1 MLSAADNTLLVQTD
15 PGTGMG
21 DYFRRFWQ
29 PVALSAELPL
39 ADGAPLRVK
48 LLGEELLAFRDTHG
62 RVGLIEPKCA
72 HRGADLFFGRNEDCG
87 IRCIYHGWKYDIT
100 GKCVELPNVPEG
112 SAYHNNIHIKAYPTR
127 EFGDVI
133 WAYLGPPERQPAQL
147 PQLEFGVVPPGH
159 RFVTKR
165 LQQCNW
171 AQSMEGALDTA
182 HFSFLHMPAPTLAKN
197 DTMTAAADERRIG
210 WLRNDPLPQFKIV
223 AHDAGFVI
231 GGSRHADAGQLY
243 WRITQFML
251 PAHSITPSAMPGE
264 TYYGYTWVPVDDHSC
279 WIYVYAWHPDRPLAE
294 AERAQYARGG
304 FGQFAELGPGYL
316 PLRNR
321 SNDYLIDRQA
331 QKTLSFTGVRGIAEQ
346 DAMAQD
352 SQGLVA
358 DRTREH
364 LSPTDVGVVRFRR
377 AMLDGVKDLRAGTE
391 PAAAQR
397 PDAYRVRAGGAI
409 AAAQEPFEA
418 VMQAR
423 FGSPTGIVAGAVS
436 GVVSAT
442 ATNPQHN
449 ADSGSL
455 SEKAAP

>member
-1 MLSAADNTLLVQTD
+1 MLNAADNNLLVQTG

-29 PVALSAELPL
+29 PVALSSELPQ
-39 ADGAPLRVK
+39 ADGPPIRVK
-48 LLGEELLAFRDTHG
+48 VLGEELLAFRDTEG

-87 IRCIYHGWKYDIT
+87 IRCIYHGWKYDVT
-100 GKCVELPNVPEG
+100 GQCVELPNVPEG
-112 SAYHNNIHIKAYPTR
+112 SNYHGKMGIMAYPTR
-127 EFGDVI
+127 EFGDVV
-133 WAYLGPPERQPAQL
+133 WAYLGPPDHQPAEL
-147 PQLEFGVVPPGH
+147 PQLEFGVVPPAH
-159 RFVTKR
+159 RFVSKR

-182 HFSFLHMPAPTLAKN
+182 HFSFLHMPAPALAKN

-210 WLRNDPLPQFKIV
+210 WLRNDPLPQFKIL
-223 AHDAGFVI
+223 AHDVGFVI
-231 GGSRHADAGQLY
+231 GGSRRAEADELY

-251 PAHSITPSAMPGE
+251 PAHSVTPSAMPGE
-264 TYYGYTWVPVDDHSC
+264 TYYGYTWVPIDDESC
-279 WIYVYAWHPDRPLAE
+279 WIYVYAWHPDKPLPE
-294 AERAQYARGG
+294 EERARYAKGG

-321 SNDYLIDRQA
+321 SNDYLIDRVE
-331 QKTLSFTGVRGIAEQ
+331 QKTRSFTGVRGIAEQ

-352 SQGLVA
+352 SQGLIA

-377 AMLDGVKDLRAGTE
+377 VMLDAVNALRAGTE
-391 PAAAQR
+391 PAAAHR
-397 PDAYRVRAGGAI
+397 AEGYRVRAGGAI
-409 AAAQEPFEA
+409 APAAQPFED

-423 FGSPTGIVAGAVS
+423 FGSVSGTVLGAVS
-436 GVVSAT
+436 SAAVSA
-442 ATNPQHN
+442 Q
-449 ADSGSL
+449 L
-455 SEKAAP
+455 L